1 MNDYREVQRYISHGL
16 FDKKKKKQYYK
27 TEATTASKL
36 PVGSIAIPRSAV
48 EEQLASG
55 KLTTDNIYRGAYS
68 NRASGKAVY
77 QKKSYGWPIVS
88 IPESDEEYEKR
99 TKKYAVD
106 VGQASHNA
114 VKSYNSQVQA
124 KKDIDRATIR
134 MQFTKPVRES
144 ANALVDLYEQRNN
157 IVNDLGKANSAS
169 NYQAKQQLLKKKEKL
184 DADIKK
190 KADELKENIWNIK
203 RKADSNSITND
214 ERKALNDILDSS
226 KALGIIGELQAKK
239 AAQLFHSS
247 LEEEYMNSEYTE
259 INAYLQHGLFDI
271 FKSKPKYN
279 SAGSSAGMPSN
290 IHLGDSYNPTAK
302 ASAIQDEIVRMT
314 KKLAEYENGEVK
326 AKADYDRY
334 KKLVKETK
342 AKLSD
347 LEKARANAVTQS
359 VNSNTKQTTVT
370 SSVPNKTRLVRT
382 NPIFDRDVANLRKK
396 R

>member
-1 MNDYREVQRYISHGL
+1 MNDYREVQSYLSHGL
-16 FDKKKKKQYYK
+16 FDKKKKQYYK
-27 TEATTASKL
+27 TEATTAPKR
-36 PVGSIAIPRSAV
+36 PVGTWLLPRERVQKALDDGTLS
-48 EEQLASG
+48 
-55 KLTTDNIYRGAYS
+55 TDAIYRGAYS

-77 QKKSYGWPIVS
+77 QKKYYGWPIVP
-88 IPESDEEYEKR
+88 IPESDEDYEKR

-106 VGQASHNA
+106 VGQATHNV
-114 VKSYNSQVQA
+114 VKSYNSQLKA
-124 KKDIDRATIR
+124 KKDIDRATVR

-157 IVNDLGKANSAS
+157 VVSDLGKASSAS

-184 DADIKK
+184 DAEIKK
-190 KADELKENIWNIK
+190 KADELKENLWNIK
-203 RKADSNSITND
+203 RRADSNSITND
-214 ERKALNDILDSS
+214 ERKALNDILNSS
-226 KALGIIGELQAKK
+226 EALGIIGELQAKK

-279 SAGSSAGMPSN
+279 SAGSAAGMPTN

-302 ASAIQDEIVRMT
+302 ASAIQDEIVRMS

-342 AKLSD
+342 ARLSD
-347 LEKARANAVTQS
+347 LEKARATTVTQS